1 MTIKLPSFPRE
12 LVGSDRLLS
21 LSLSLQDSF
30 FLQDG
35 EKRSFFS
42 SFLIAVVQQQL
53 DRWIVWKNEDG
64 KCAKRFPHSS
74 LSLSLSSSRRVSV
87 SILSG
92 KKRKTS
98 VDYYPRHI
106 GSRAAAGETTWS
118 VVTIDSIEIRDPG
131 AGAASM
137 EMFSLFFFLF
147 FFI

>member
-21 LSLSLQDSF
+21 LSLSPRF
-30 FLQDG
+30 FLSPRWRETIFFFIFPYRSSPTTVGPLDRL
-35 EKRSFFS
+35 EKRG
-42 SFLIAVVQQQL
+42 
-53 DRWIVWKNEDG
+53 WKVCE
-64 KCAKRFPHSS
+64 AIPPL
-74 LSLSLSSSRRVSV
+74 LSLSLSPLRSVSV

>member
-1 MTIKLPSFPRE
+1 MESVR
-12 LVGSDRLLS
+12 SDS
-21 LSLSLQDSF
+21 
-30 FLQDG
+30 
-35 EKRSFFS
+35 
-42 SFLIAVVQQQL
+42 
-53 DRWIVWKNEDG
+53 
-64 KCAKRFPHSS
+64 PTP

-118 VVTIDSIEIRDPG
+118 VVTIDSIEIRDPV

-137 EMFSLFFFLF
+137 EMFSLFFFSFPF
-147 FFI
+147 FFFYLDDAAEIGIVTPT